1 MNKEQ
6 KAMCWAAKENI
17 KLFPLD
23 KNDSFYKRRKLF
35 RQAWKL
41 KIDLSDDVDAEEWEK
56 LNDDLERG

>member
-17 KLFPLD
+17 KLFLLD